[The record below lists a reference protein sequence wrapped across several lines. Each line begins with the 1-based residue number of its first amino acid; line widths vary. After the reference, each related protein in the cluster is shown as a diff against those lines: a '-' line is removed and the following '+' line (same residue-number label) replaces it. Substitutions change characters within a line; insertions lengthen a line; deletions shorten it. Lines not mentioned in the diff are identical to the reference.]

1 MRGRIKYPLCR
12 IQLCLILSLLKLMKQ
27 SNQHILTAR
36 EHIASQSRRV
46 VIKLGTAVLVEEA
59 SGIAHGRLYSLVKS
73 IAELKRAGREVL
85 IVSSGAIGLGAERL
99 KLERRP
105 PQALPLKQACAAVGQ
120 SRLMSLY
127 SETFERYGIVT
138 AQILLTAEDFS
149 SRRRYLN
156 LRSTITK
163 LLELGTIP
171 IINENDTV
179 STAEIEPL
187 DASSLV
193 KINFGDNDKLSALV
207 ASKIEAD
214 LLVLLTDVDGLY
226 TANPHEVDGAELI
239 PLVREITPEIEALA
253 ATGGRRETGVGRG
266 GIRSKLEAARIAIH
280 SGCATII
287 GGGKLPGIIDR
298 IFAGEDVGTLFL
310 PASELKGRRR
320 WIAFATSVKAA
331 IIVNRG
337 ARAALVERKASL
349 LAAGVV
355 EVRGDFERGAV
366 VSIIDDHEREFA
378 RGIVNYSSREARKI
392 SGLHSGKIDEL
403 IEERNYDALIT
414 RENIAFLNEH

>member
-1 MRGRIKYPLCR
+1 MY
-12 IQLCLILSLLKLMKQ
+12 QLFSLLDSALLNPIFVKGMKESDQYGLM
-27 SNQHILTAR
+27 AR
-36 EHIASQSRRV
+36 ERIASQARRV
-46 VIKLGTAVLVEEA
+46 VIKLGTAVLIGEA
-59 SGIAHGRLYSLVKS
+59 NGIAHSRLYSLVES

-105 PQALPLKQACAAVGQ
+105 QVLPLKQACAAVGQ
-120 SRLMSLY
+120 GRLMSLY
-127 SETFERYGIVT
+127 SEMFEQYGIVT
-138 AQILLTAEDFS
+138 AQVLLTAEDFS
-149 SRRRYLN
+149 SRSRYLN

-179 STAEIEPL
+179 STAEIESR
-187 DASSLV
+187 DASSMV

-214 LLVLLTDVDGLY
+214 LLVLLTDVEGLC
-226 TANPHEVDGAELI
+226 TANHHEVQGAKLI

-253 ATGGRRETGVGRG
+253 ATGDARETSVGRG
-266 GIRSKLEAARIAIH
+266 GIGSKLEAARIAIH

-310 PASELKGRRR
+310 ATSGLKGRRR

-331 IIVNRG
+331 IVVNQG

-349 LAAGVV
+349 LAAGIV

-366 VSIIDDHEREFA
+366 VSIIDEQEREFA
-378 RGIVNYSSREARKI
+378 RGIVNYSSDEARKI

-414 RENIAFLNEH
+414 RENIAFLNER

>member
-1 MRGRIKYPLCR
+1 MRGRINYSLCW
-12 IQLCLILSLLKLMKQ
+12 IQLCLILSLLKGMKE
-27 SNQHILTAR
+27 SNQHGLTAR
-36 EHIASQSRRV
+36 ERIASQARRV
-46 VIKLGTAVLVEEA
+46 VIKLGTAVLIGEA
-59 SGIAHGRLYSLVKS
+59 NGIAHSRLSSLVKS

-105 PQALPLKQACAAVGQ
+105 QVLPLKQACAAVGQ
-120 SRLMSLY
+120 GRLMSLY

-179 STAEIEPL
+179 STAEIESL
-187 DASSLV
+187 DASSMV

-226 TANPHEVDGAELI
+226 TANPHEVHAAELI
-239 PLVREITPEIEALA
+239 PTPSRIFPRLNSS
-253 ATGGRRETGVGRG
+253 TRRPTTTIGT
-266 GIRSKLEAARIAIH
+266 
-280 SGCATII
+280 CATI
-287 GGGKLPGIIDR
+287 GPR
-298 IFAGEDVGTLFL
+298 
-310 PASELKGRRR
+310 
-320 WIAFATSVKAA
+320 TSDAA
-331 IIVNRG
+331 
-337 ARAALVERKASL
+337 AA
-349 LAAGVV
+349 AAGF
-355 EVRGDFERGAV
+355 RGRA
-366 VSIIDDHEREFA
+366 
-378 RGIVNYSSREARKI
+378 EAM
-392 SGLHSGKIDEL
+392 
-403 IEERNYDALIT
+403 
-414 RENIAFLNEH
+414 

>member
-1 MRGRIKYPLCR
+1 MHNPIFVRG
-12 IQLCLILSLLKLMKQ
+12 MKE
-27 SNQHILTAR
+27 SNQHGLRAR
-36 EHIASQSRRV
+36 ERIASQARRV
-46 VIKLGTAVLVEEA
+46 VIKLGTAVLIGEA
-59 SGIAHGRLYSLVKS
+59 NGIAHSRLSSLVKS

-105 PQALPLKQACAAVGQ
+105 QVLPLKQACAAVGQ
-120 SRLMSLY
+120 GRLMSLY

-138 AQILLTAEDFS
+138 AQVLLTAEDFS

-179 STAEIEPL
+179 STAEIESR
-187 DASSLV
+187 DASSMV

-214 LLVLLTDVDGLY
+214 LLVLLTDVEGLY
-226 TANPHEVDGAELI
+226 TANPHEVQGAKLI

-253 ATGGRRETGVGRG
+253 STGGTRETRVGRG

-287 GGGKLPGIIDR
+287 GGGKFPGIIDR

-310 PASELKGRRR
+310 PAFGLKGRRR

-331 IIVNRG
+331 IVVNQG

-355 EVRGDFERGAV
+355 EIRGDFERGAV
-366 VSIIDDHEREFA
+366 VSIIDEQEREFA
-378 RGIVNYSSREARKI
+378 RGIVNYSSNEARKI

-414 RENIAFLNEH
+414 RENIAFLNER

>member
-1 MRGRIKYPLCR
+1 MY
-12 IQLCLILSLLKLMKQ
+12 QLFSLLDSALLNPIFVKGMKESDQYGLM
-27 SNQHILTAR
+27 AR
-36 EHIASQSRRV
+36 ERIASQARRV
-46 VIKLGTAVLVEEA
+46 VIKLGTAVLIGEA
-59 SGIAHGRLYSLVKS
+59 NGIAHSRLYSLVES

-105 PQALPLKQACAAVGQ
+105 QVLPLKQACAAVGQ
-120 SRLMSLY
+120 GRLMSLY
-127 SETFERYGIVT
+127 SEMFELHGIVT
-138 AQILLTAEDFS
+138 AQVLLTAEDFS

-179 STAEIEPL
+179 STAEIESR
-187 DASSLV
+187 DASSMV

-214 LLVLLTDVDGLY
+214 LLVLLTDVEGLY
-226 TANPHEVDGAELI
+226 TANPHEVQGAKLI

-253 ATGGRRETGVGRG
+253 VTGGARETSVGRG
-266 GIRSKLEAARIAIH
+266 GIGSKLEAARIAIH

-310 PASELKGRRR
+310 PRVRYARHALPAALSPQLAPSTYASMR
-320 WIAFATSVKAA
+320 ASSSASTAA
-331 IIVNRG
+331 
-337 ARAALVERKASL
+337 ARARQSAKKR
-349 LAAGVV
+349 
-355 EVRGDFERGAV
+355 
-366 VSIIDDHEREFA
+366 
-378 RGIVNYSSREARKI
+378 
-392 SGLHSGKIDEL
+392 
-403 IEERNYDALIT
+403 T
-414 RENIAFLNEH
+414 RAHPTRQQPTC